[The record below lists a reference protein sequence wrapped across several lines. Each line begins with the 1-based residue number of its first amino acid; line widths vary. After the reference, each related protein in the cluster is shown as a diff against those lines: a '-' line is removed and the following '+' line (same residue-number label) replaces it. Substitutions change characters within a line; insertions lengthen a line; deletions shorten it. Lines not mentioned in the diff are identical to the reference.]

1 MVFYLNR
8 FGYIAILIGTICE
21 GGTLLS
27 MGGFAA
33 HQGYLKLVPWVILA
47 GMVGSFI
54 DAQIWYTLGRSGGAA
69 FVKKRP
75 KWQPRLAKIDT
86 WLKRYDSGFIV
97 FARFIPGFR
106 TASSLAVGM
115 SGVSPLR
122 FILLNVIGA
131 LLWAGSVGLSGFIF
145 GRLLK
150 IYMGEIKHLELPI
163 LVGIAVA
170 GAAILVFVHHRRRQQ
185 ERAAGSGYKTK

>member
-1 MVFYLNR
+1 MAFYLNR

-33 HQGYLKLVPWVILA
+33 HQGYLKLVPWVILS
-47 GMVGSFI
+47 GVVGSFI
-54 DAQIWYTLGRSGGAA
+54 DAQIWYTIGRSSGAV

-75 KWQPRLAKIDT
+75 KWQPRLTKINA

-97 FARFIPGFR
+97 FARFVPGFR

-122 FILLNVIGA
+122 FILLNMIGA
-131 LLWAGSVGLSGFIF
+131 LLWAGSVALSGFIF
-145 GRLLK
+145 GRMLK
-150 IYMGEIKHLELPI
+150 TYMGEIKHLELPI
-163 LVGIAVA
+163 LVGIAIA
-170 GAAILVFVHHRRRQQ
+170 GAVIWVFIRRR
-185 ERAAGSGYKTK
+185 RRR

>member
-1 MVFYLNR
+1 MNQ

-33 HQGYLKLVPWVILA
+33 HQGYLKLVPWVILSGTA
-47 GMVGSFI
+47 GSFI
-54 DAQIWYTLGRSGGAA
+54 DAQIWYVLGRSGGAA

-75 KWQPRLAKIDT
+75 KWKPRLKKIDA

-106 TASSLAVGM
+106 TVSSLAVGM
-115 SGVSPLR
+115 SGISPLR
-122 FILLNVIGA
+122 FIPLNMIGA
-131 LLWAGSVGLSGFIF
+131 LLWASCVALSGFIF
-145 GRLLK
+145 GRILK

-163 LVGIAVA
+163 LIGIAVA
-170 GAAILVFVHHRRRQQ
+170 GAGICVFVYLWWRKRQK
-185 ERAAGSGYKTK
+185 A